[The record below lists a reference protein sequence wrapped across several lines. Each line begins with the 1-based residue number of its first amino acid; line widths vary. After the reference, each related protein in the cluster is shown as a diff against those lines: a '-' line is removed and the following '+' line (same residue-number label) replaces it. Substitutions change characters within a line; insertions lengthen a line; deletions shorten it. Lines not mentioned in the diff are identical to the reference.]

1 VLLPLVLLLGK
12 GSAAHYRTTMTVD
25 ERSPHVLRDILLK
38 RRSIRR
44 FTTTAVPTE
53 VMTRALEDALLAP
66 NSSNAQTWDFYW
78 VRSDDKKQKLVHACL
93 NQSAA
98 RTAQELL
105 VVVASPRRWR
115 RSQPALVE
123 WVKASQAPKPV
134 ILYYDKLLPSMY
146 RWGLFNSIGYAKAL
160 AFWLV
165 GWFRPMMRG
174 PSTLHSIQEVS
185 IKSAALAAE
194 NFVVSITAQGFASC
208 MMEGMDEHRV
218 RRLLDLPRSDRVI
231 MVIGV
236 GEEAERGTWG
246 PRQRM
251 PFDQVVH
258 QV

>member
-1 VLLPLVLLLGK
+1 MTETG
-12 GSAAHYRTTMTVD
+12 TTMTID
-25 ERSPHVLRDILLK
+25 DQAPHTLRAILNK

-44 FTTTAVPTE
+44 FTEAAVPAE
-53 VMTRALEDALLAP
+53 VMKRALEDALLAP

-78 VRSDDKKQKLVHACL
+78 VRRKDKKEQLVQACL

-105 VVVASPRRWR
+105 VVVASPRQWR

-123 WVKASQAPKPV
+123 WVKASQAPKAV
-134 ILYYDKLLPSMY
+134 VAYYDKLLPIMY
-146 RWGLFNSIGYAKAL
+146 RWGLFNSLGYARAL

-165 GWFRPMMRG
+165 GWVRPMMRG
-174 PSTLHSIQEVS
+174 PTTLRSIQEIC

-218 RRLLDLPRSDRVI
+218 RRLLGLPRTDRVV
-231 MVIGV
+231 MVISI

-251 PFDQVVH
+251 PFEQVVH
-258 QV
+258 EV